1 MEGFELARLRLIKA
15 VHFLILLSE
24 NSFVSTNSKEDLR
37 PDDVLGT
44 TSSKILVFGPF
55 EARFEGILREVAA
68 RICRKTILLHF
79 FVTPT
84 SHETT

>member
-1 MEGFELARLRLIKA
+1 MEGFDLARLRLIKA

-44 TSSKILVFGPF
+44 TSSKILVFGP
-55 EARFEGILREVAA
+55 
-68 RICRKTILLHF
+68 
-79 FVTPT
+79 
-84 SHETT
+84 S